1 MKEKIFTKDRVINAI
16 QKEKRSFVWSIAIAG
31 VTSALHVMQMLY
43 TK

>member
-16 QKEKRSFVWSIAIAG
+16 QKEKRSVVWSIAVAG
-31 VTSALHVMQMLY
+31 VTAALHVMQTLY